1 MHDGSNHVVDFLE
14 KGSVVAPSSI
24 NEFSFEET
32 DFLEAPFFFVS
43 KPGFHEKKDNPHPTI
58 KPLRLMR
65 HLVRLVT
72 PPRGICLDPFLGS
85 GTTGV
90 ACRMEGMDF
99 IGIEKQREYYEIAG
113 KRLEIF

>member
-1 MHDGSNHVVDFLE
+1 MRPVPINIKSYGIGAINLKDCRVIGQDGKSRTPGNVMHDGSNHVVDSLE
-14 KGSVVAPSSI
+14 KGSAVAPSSI

-72 PPRGICLDPFLGS
+72 PPRGIC
-85 GTTGV
+85 
-90 ACRMEGMDF
+90 
-99 IGIEKQREYYEIAG
+99 
-113 KRLEIF
+113 IFG